1 MPPATNS
8 AAALTKLTA
17 ASATYSLRTV
27 LGSVPLLAAM
37 LTGGMATHDFS
48 TDPAKE
54 VGQSQVFLA
63 ISPSSVETI
72 EELSRFAQ
80 GQSIAQKA
88 IDALH
93 AATPI
98 QPEKP
103 VRYPGEGALRIREES
118 LVLGVAVEEAAWEAF
133 VRLESDLSHV

>member
-1 MPPATNS
+1 
-8 AAALTKLTA
+8 
-17 ASATYSLRTV
+17 
-27 LGSVPLLAAM
+27 
-37 LTGGMATHDFS
+37 
-48 TDPAKE
+48 
-54 VGQSQVFLA
+54 
-63 ISPSSVETI
+63 VETI